1 MDEIH
6 SHHNGTLVYHGRGR
20 KRKGV
25 LERIKVSL
33 FNQDYLKE
41 FLTIYPCCA
50 FMISLMLEDWG
61 GELRGG
67 GGGGVIK

>member
-1 MDEIH
+1 MDEVH
-6 SHHNGTLVYHGRGR
+6 SHHNGTPVYHGAGKRGR
-20 KRKGV
+20 GV

-50 FMISLMLEDWG
+50 LMISLMPESG
-61 GELRGG
+61 GL
-67 GGGGVIK
+67 GV